1 MRNEIAIAM
10 LVLTLMVS
18 GPVFGQIS
26 TSGSA
31 DPHVYKTIPA
41 EEDWSF
47 LTDPALRSDFWDPIK
62 YISLRNGAKDWYLS
76 IGGQIRQEWETGRQ
90 RQLGSAIT
98 LRQPV
103 SPRAVT
109 CFIWTRT
116 TASTFVPSSISES
129 GICTG
134 RIGGPRPI
142 DEKRLDL
149 ASAFLEIRTGPGEDS
164 DLLRVGRQELRYGS
178 GRLIDVREGPN
189 VRLSFAGAVGKERL
203 RTWRIDEIAVR
214 PMADNPRFFD
224 NAPIHG
230 ESLWGVYATHTL
242 PRRFGVDRYYL
253 GLDRDKAAVER
264 GVGHEARHSVGAR
277 LFRPVALDE
286 PAWDFDFEGVEQ
298 FGTFASANIE
308 AWTSASDTGYRIP
321 TIPLKP
327 RLSLK
332 ADVSSGDNPGSKTM
346 GSFNPLFP
354 TGYFFGV
361 LADTGPGPINFMD
374 LHPKIETGLP
384 HGISWSADWVFQW
397 RENINDGVYNI
408 AGFLIAAANGSRAR
422 YVGDRPGTEVHWQA
436 TRHLWFQADYGIFL
450 AGRFL
455 KEAGPGKNL
464 NYSALYV
471 GYRF

>member
-10 LVLTLMVS
+10 LLLTLMAS
-18 GPVFGQIS
+18 GPVFGQIP
-26 TSGSA
+26 TGGPA
-31 DPHVYKTIPA
+31 NPHVYKTIPA

-47 LTDPALRSDFWDPIK
+47 LTDPALGGDFWDPIK
-62 YISLRNGAKDWYLS
+62 HISLRNGMKDWYVS
-76 IGGQIRQEWETGRQ
+76 IGGQIREERERVVNDNWGRQ
-90 RQLGSAIT
+90 PYHNRYLLERYMLHLDGHYGRHI
-98 LRQPV
+98 R
-103 SPRAVT
+103 
-109 CFIWTRT
+109 
-116 TASTFVPSSISES
+116 TFVDFES

-149 ASAFLEIRTGPGEDS
+149 ASAFLEIGTGPGEDS
-164 DLLRVGRQELRYGS
+164 DLVRVGRQELRYGS

-203 RTWRIDEIAVR
+203 KTWRIDEIAVR
-214 PMADNPRFFD
+214 PLADNSGFFD
-224 NAPIHG
+224 NTPIHG

-242 PRRFGVDRYYL
+242 PRRFGVDLYYL
-253 GLDRDKAAVER
+253 GLDRDKAVYER
-264 GVGHEARHSVGAR
+264 GVGHETRHSVGAR
-277 LFRPVALDE
+277 LFRPVALDV

-298 FGTFASANIE
+298 FGTFASAGIE
-308 AWTSASDTGYRIP
+308 AWTFASDTGYRIP

-332 ADVSSGDNPGSKTM
+332 ADVASGDTPGSKTM

-374 LHPKIETGLP
+374 LHPKIETDLT
-384 HGISWSADWVFQW
+384 HGIRWSADWVFQW

-408 AGFLIAAANGSRAR
+408 PGFLIAAANGSRSR
-422 YVGDRPGTEVHWQA
+422 YVGDRPGTELHWQA
-436 TRHLWFQADYGIFL
+436 TRHLWLQADYGIFH

-464 NYSALYV
+464 VYSAFYA

>member
-26 TSGSA
+26 TSRSA

-47 LTDPALRSDFWDPIK
+47 LTDPALRSDFWYPIK
-62 YISLRNGAKDWYLS
+62 YISLRNGAKDWYVS
-76 IGGQIRQEWETGRQ
+76 IGGQIREEWERVVNDNWG
-90 RQLGSAIT
+90 L
-98 LRQPV
+98 QPYDNRYLLERYMLHLDAHYGQHV
-103 SPRAVT
+103 R
-109 CFIWTRT
+109 
-116 TASTFVPSSISES
+116 TFVHFES
-129 GICTG
+129 GIRTG
-134 RIGGPRPI
+134 RIGAPRPI

-149 ASAFLEIRTGPGEDS
+149 AAAFLEIRMGPGEHS
-164 DLLRVGRQELRYGS
+164 DLVRVGRQELRYGS

-214 PMADNPRFFD
+214 PMADNPGFLD

-230 ESLWGVYATHTL
+230 ESLWGVYATHTP
-242 PRRFGVDRYYL
+242 PRGFGIDLYYL
-253 GLDRDKAAVER
+253 GLDRGKAAFER
-264 GVGHEARHSVGAR
+264 GVGHETRHSVGAR
-277 LFRPVALDE
+277 LFRTVALDE

-298 FGTFASANIE
+298 FGTFASADIQ
-308 AWTSASDTGYRIP
+308 AWTFASETGYRIP

-374 LHPKIETGLP
+374 LHPKIETDLT

-408 AGFLIAAANGSRAR
+408 PGSLIAAANGSRAR
-422 YVGDRPGTEVHWQA
+422 YVGDRPGTEIHWQA
-436 TRHLWFQADYGIFL
+436 TRHLWFQVDYGLFH

-464 NYSALYV
+464 DYSALYA